1 MDIPSVTLISTTI
14 GLGEECEH
22 WSREFVPELRP
33 RLYSPEHTALLH
45 IWLLCA
51 PCTHCKSEHKRTHT
65 HTHMLHLLLCTHAH
79 THTNT
84 PSHTSFLWM
93 FWVAHPQDAQV
104 DREEGGDTH
113 KRDLTHSHVWRDSFT
128 CVTRLIHMFGMTH
141 PHVWHDWFTCVTW
154 RGHLYS
160 NVWHDSVT
168 CVTWLIRMCGMT
180 DSNVW
185 HDWITCVALLI
196 HMCGV
201 THSHMWHN
209 FITCVAQRGHL
220 HSHVWY
226 DSFQCVAQLIHMCG
240 MTHPHVWY
248 DPLTCVA
255 WLVHMYLTTWSS
267 TYRTRAGTG
276 WRRPIGCLK
285 LQVIFRKRAT
295 YYRALLQKMTCKD
308 QASYGLSPPCNV
320 WYDSEKVESDQ
331 GTRRR
336 GFCNCHA

>member
-1 MDIPSVTLISTTI
+1 MCVNGVPVTQKIQRAKSLDLEIQTFEAWSPSWVVKIEGRGGDSIEALQKKLNFRPKKINPNLFHIVSPENRGYSWILRLLRQNRNSLKLMLMDIPSVTLISTTI

-65 HTHMLHLLLCTHAH
+65 HTHILHLLLCTHAH

-93 FWVAHPQDAQV
+93 FWIAHPQDAQV
-104 DREEGGDTH
+104 DREEGVDTH

-128 CVTRLIHMFGMTH
+128 CVTRLIHMLGMTH

-185 HDWITCVALLI
+185 HDWITCVAWLI
-196 HMCGV
+196 PMCGT
-201 THSHMWHN
+201 THSHVRHDSS
-209 FITCVAQRGHL
+209 TCV
-220 HSHVWY
+220 VWP
-226 DSFQCVAQLIHMCG
+226 AHMCG
-240 MTHPHVWY
+240 MTRSHVSHDVVINIQDACGY
-248 DPLTCVA
+248 RVA
-255 WLVHMYLTTWSS
+255 KTHRM
-267 TYRTRAGTG
+267 
-276 WRRPIGCLK
+276 P
-285 LQVIFRKRAT
+285 
-295 YYRALLQKMTCKD
+295 
-308 QASYGLSPPCNV
+308 
-320 WYDSEKVESDQ
+320 
-331 GTRRR
+331 
-336 GFCNCHA
+336 